1 MNSRSARPEILRPY
15 LPADGSE
22 GNVRPLRVAVL
33 VKTNEGG
40 MWILPQ
46 IEELRRRRHQVVVIL
61 PPGPGRLTVELR
73 QRGFEVAE
81 SPFDFRVGAPS
92 LRKLLGLR
100 ALIRRLRPD
109 VLHYHLL
116 ASAFAGRIAT
126 LGLPVGRVHM
136 VAGPLYLESPLIR
149 LFERL
154 LWRLDDVIICG
165 CQHAA
170 DRYGE
175 LGCPPE
181 RRAVATYGVNTDR
194 HRPDWLSPTPT
205 PTAGLDYDPQVP
217 VEARA
222 KARAELGIA
231 ADTFLA
237 IMVAYVYPPI
247 RLVNRGRGIKG
258 HDVLFPAWRRFRE
271 RHPNSHLLVVGG
283 GWAEEGARHRLELI
297 DRFGINADPGITWL
311 ETVDDVRPWYVAADV
326 SVSPSLGESHGAAV
340 EAGAMAVPSIV
351 SQAGGLPETVDE
363 QCGWVVPMDD
373 IPALT
378 DALSQAHTAFE
389 DGTLTE
395 RGRAAR
401 RRMVELFDN
410 RRSAVTVADT
420 IEAVAVRGRR
430 R

>member
-1 MNSRSARPEILRPY
+1 
-15 LPADGSE
+15 
-22 GNVRPLRVAVL
+22 
-33 VKTNEGG
+33 

-46 IEELRRRRHQVVVIL
+46 IEELRGRGHQVVVIL
-61 PPGPGRLTVELR
+61 PPGRGRLTLEL
-73 QRGFEVAE
+73 QRRRFEVAE
-81 SPFDFRVGAPS
+81 SPFDFRIGAPS
-92 LRKLLGLR
+92 LRGLLGLR

-116 ASAFAGRIAT
+116 ASAFAGRFAT

-149 LFERL
+149 PFERL

-165 CQHAA
+165 CQHAS

-175 LGCPPE
+175 LGCPPH
-181 RRAVATYGVNTDR
+181 RRTVATYGVNTDR
-194 HRPDWLSPTPT
+194 HRPDWLAPTAT
-205 PTAGLDYDPQVP
+205 PVAGLDHDPRVS

-237 IMVAYVYPPI
+237 IMVSYVYPPI

-271 RHPNSHLLVVGG
+271 RYPNSHLLIVGG
-283 GWAEEGARHRLELI
+283 GWGEAGARHRRELI
-297 DRFGINADPGITWL
+297 DQFGISADPGITWL
-311 ETVDDVRPWYVAADV
+311 ETVDDVRPWYAAADV

-351 SQAGGLPETVDE
+351 SEAGGLPETVDE
-363 QCGWVVPMDD
+363 QCGWVVPMNH
-373 IPALT
+373 ISALT
-378 DALSQAHTAFE
+378 DALSEAYATFE
-389 DGTLTE
+389 DGTLIE
-395 RGRAAR
+395 RGHAAR
-401 RRMVELFDN
+401 RRMVKLFDN
-410 RRSAVTVADT
+410 RKSAVQVADT
-420 IEAVAVRGRR
+420 IESVAARR
-430 R
+430 RRR